1 MRILV
6 AVSLSLALSA
16 IVILESGCSS
26 GCAAS
31 CSGPLVEVTGA
42 GVAAVEV
49 CDIEGA
55 CTRQEFGP
63 PSKNV
68 LNHSFTIHVPDTAES
83 AVVTLRAF
91 GWDGA
96 LVASGEAESSF
107 GKSECGCR
115 GPARFFVSPGHVESL
130 QS

>member
-6 AVSLSLALSA
+6 AIALSMALSA
-16 IVILESGCSS
+16 TVILESGCSS
-26 GCAAS
+26 GCDAS

-49 CDIEGA
+49 CDSAGA

-63 PSKNV
+63 PSEKV

-83 AVVTLRAF
+83 AVVALRAF

-96 LVASGEAESSF
+96 QVASGEAESSF
-107 GKSECGCR
+107 GKAECGCR
-115 GPARFFVSPGHVESL
+115 GPARFLVSPGYVGSL